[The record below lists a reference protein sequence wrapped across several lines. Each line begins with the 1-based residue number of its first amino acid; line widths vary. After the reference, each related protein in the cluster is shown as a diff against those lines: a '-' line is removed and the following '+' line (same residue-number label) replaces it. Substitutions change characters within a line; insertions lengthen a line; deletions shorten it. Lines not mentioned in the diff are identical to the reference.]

1 MTAFSSASSVESRMR
16 LCLC

>member
-1 MTAFSSASSVESRMR
+1 MTAFSSASSFESRMR